1 MRPPIVDPD
10 PILVARD
17 AREATRTAAEAAI
30 ARKPGFVA
38 ATSPTCSTLPR
49 WFGPAD
55 DADDGARDRVVGS

>member
-38 ATSPTCSTLPR
+38 ATSPTLLDATEVVWTQR
-49 WFGPAD
+49 D
-55 DADDGARDRVVGS
+55 DAATGAHRVVGS